1 MLRKET
7 VETRTLDLIKQLM
20 AEDIFSDFNLVGGT
34 ALSLMIGHRMSIDID
49 LFTNKDFNSEEIAD
63 YLSKQYKAE
72 SIQSI
77 KNGVFCFIH
86 DIKIDI
92 LAHQYP
98 LVGTVETVEGIRM
111 ISLLDIAAMKLNAIY
126 DNGTRLKDF
135 VDIYAL
141 LQYFPL
147 QQLLHAFEQKYPD
160 ISPAMVKNA
169 LVYHD
174 DVKLLDPIDFVGPK
188 IKWPTITERLI
199 KAFHDPQLTFGL
211 PETTQKLI
219 EKQRQD
225 QKGENK
231 GPKL

>member
-20 AEDIFSDFNLVGGT
+20 ANNNFSNFNLVGGT

-49 LFTNKDFNSEEIAD
+49 LFTDKDFNSEAISTH
-63 YLSKQYKAE
+63 LNKQYKAE
-72 SIQSI
+72 SIQSV

-86 DIKIDI
+86 DIKVDI

-98 LVGTVETVEGIRM
+98 LVGELETVEGIRM

-141 LQYFPL
+141 LQYFPCNNYFM
-147 QQLLHAFEQKYPD
+147 LL
-160 ISPAMVKNA
+160 
-169 LVYHD
+169 
-174 DVKLLDPIDFVGPK
+174 
-188 IKWPTITERLI
+188 
-199 KAFHDPQLTFGL
+199 
-211 PETTQKLI
+211 
-219 EKQRQD
+219 
-225 QKGENK
+225 NK
-231 GPKL
+231 STLM